1 MAKKHTM
8 NGNARAGERSRE
20 RGRETYIHIWGLTMC
35 PTFWHTRDVSPTRH
49 YERHPQQ
56 HPRITTNRQ
65 KEREGE
71 GESERGREQERSAE
85 LSCSAGT
92 RGTKTAF
99 ARARAREQEGE
110 ANAADSAHRGGCCRG
125 TAGTARHTLTTNEDS
140 GRDEPFQL

>member
-1 MAKKHTM
+1 MAM
-8 NGNARAGERSRE
+8 LERESDPERERE
-20 RGRETYIHIWGLTMC
+20 RGTYIHIWGLTMC

-65 KEREGE
+65 KERGR
-71 GESERGREQERSAE
+71 ESERGREQERSAE

-99 ARARAREQEGE
+99 ARARARAREQEGE
-110 ANAADSAHRGGCCRG
+110 ANAAESAHRGGCCRG